1 MLRHHNDSVLAPERV
16 TIMGVGGFVG
26 GAIARHLQTAGV
38 NVQGLT
44 RADVDLG
51 RAGGADTLAKLLDAT
66 DAFVAV
72 SAVAPV
78 KNLDMLKENLTIIET
93 VCSALN
99 QTPVAHVLNISSDA
113 VYADSTG
120 PLHEES
126 CASPGSL
133 HGIMHL
139 TREIMLAEACGPT
152 PFATLRPTL
161 IYGSDDPHNG
171 YGPNRF
177 RRLAA
182 EGQTI
187 TLFGEGE
194 ERRDHVWIEDVATL
208 ATLILQYRS
217 EGSLNAA
224 TGNVVSFR
232 EAAETVAGLHTPQVE
247 IHGSPRSGPM
257 PHNGY
262 RPFDPSATSTAF
274 PDFGYTDFATGVA
287 RVHAAT
293 ESRERFRRE

>member
-1 MLRHHNDSVLAPERV
+1 
-16 TIMGVGGFVG
+16 MGAGGFVG
-26 GAIARHLQTAGV
+26 GAIARHLKTAGIK
-38 NVQGLT
+38 VQRLT
-44 RADVDLG
+44 RADVDLSQ
-51 RAGGADTLAKLLDAT
+51 AGGADTLAKLLDAA

-78 KNLDMLKENLTIIET
+78 KNIDMLKENLTIIET
-93 VCSALN
+93 MCDALS

-120 PLHEES
+120 PLHEGS
-126 CASPGSL
+126 CTSPGSL

-139 TREIMLAEACGPT
+139 TREVMLAEACSSI

-161 IYGSDDPHNG
+161 IYGTDDPHNG

-177 RRLAA
+177 RRLAS
-182 EGQTI
+182 EGQDI
-187 TLFGEGE
+187 TLFGKGE

-217 EGSLNAA
+217 EGALNAA

-232 EAAETVAGLHTPQVE
+232 EAAETVAGLHSLQVA
-247 IHGSPRSGPM
+247 IHDSPRSGPM

-262 RPFDPSATSTAF
+262 RPFDPSATSIAF
-274 PDFGYTDFATGVA
+274 PDFSYTDFVSGIA
-287 RVHAAT
+287 RIYAAV
-293 ESRERFRRE
+293 EGREKFRRE